1 MTGDIQ
7 AVAAASGGGCHIFS
21 GCGFPSPSLED
32 FDFRPI
38 FSIGSFHFTKPMLIA
53 LLCAAIVVFFFW
65 AAFWKPKIVP
75 RGVQNVGEVALL
87 GVRDQILR
95 PSLGKRGDGFLPFLT
110 AMFFFIYFMNLME
123 IIPFFQFP
131 ATSRIGFPWSLVAI
145 VYLTYLYLGF
155 KNQGVAGYFKKMV
168 PGDVPKWVLVILVPI
183 EFARY
188 FIVQPFTLGVRLFAN
203 MFAGHLLL
211 LIFTLATWYLASLS
225 VGLVFAAAS
234 AVMVLA
240 VTVLEAL
247 IQLLQAFIFTTL
259 TAVYIADSLEAGH

>member
-1 MTGDIQ
+1 VTGDIQ
-7 AVAAASGGGCHIFS
+7 AIAAAGSGGCHIFS
-21 GCGFPSPSLED
+21 GCGYPAPSLED

-38 FSIGSFHFTKPMLIA
+38 FSIGAFHFTKPMLIA
-53 LLCAAIVVFFFW
+53 LVCAAAVIAFFGF
-65 AAFWKPKIVP
+65 AFWKPKIVP
-75 RGVQNVGEVALL
+75 RGVQNLGEVALF

-95 PSLGKRGDGFLPFLT
+95 PSLGKRDNFLPFL
-110 AMFFFIYFMNLME
+110 MSLFFFIYLMNLME

-131 ATSRIGFPWSLVAI
+131 AMSRSGFPWSLVAM
-145 VYLTYLYLGF
+145 VYVTYLYLGF
-155 KNQGVAGYFKKMV
+155 KNQGFVGYFKNMI
-168 PGDVPKWVLVILVPI
+168 PRDVPTWVLGILVPI

-225 VGLVFAAAS
+225 VGLVFAATS

-240 VTVLEAL
+240 VTGLEAL

>member
-7 AVAAASGGGCHIFS
+7 AIAAGSGGCHIFS
-21 GCGFPSPSLED
+21 GCGYPAPSLES

-38 FSIGSFHFTKPMLIA
+38 FTIGSFNFTKPDLIA
-53 LLCAAIVVFFFW
+53 LVCAAIVVVFFGF
-65 AAFWKPKIVP
+65 AFWKPKIVP
-75 RGVQNVGEVALL
+75 RGMQNLGEVALFA
-87 GVRDQILR
+87 VRDQILR
-95 PSLGKRGDGFLPFLT
+95 PSLGKRGDSFLPFLM
-110 AMFFFIYFMNLME
+110 ALFFFIWIMNLME

-131 ATSRIGFPWSLVAI
+131 AMSRSGFPWSLVAI
-145 VYLTYLYLGF
+145 VYITYLYLGF
-155 KNQGVAGYFKKMV
+155 KNQGFVGYFKKMV

-211 LIFTLATWYLASLS
+211 LIFILASWYLASLS
-225 VGLVFAAAS
+225 VGLVFAATS
-234 AVMVLA
+234 FVMVIA
-240 VTVLEAL
+240 VTALEAL

-259 TAVYIADSLEAGH
+259 TAVYIADSLETAH